1 MRRTRQWL
9 AMGLA
14 LAAIA
19 ARPSAA
25 GDLRDLY
32 FGEALYQAYQ
42 GQYFDA
48 LERLD
53 AELAQHHRVDE
64 PQLDSLQ
71 YHIRQADFSVG
82 DFELRYRMHLRA
94 GRAIKA
100 VLDADVEPL
109 VKNEAAYRLARI
121 QFQKDQPEDALQAL
135 ERIHGP
141 VPDNIKDE
149 IEFLRANVYLALG
162 RPADAV
168 EVLKRVQSAETL
180 KGFAAYNLGI
190 ALLQAGHSPE
200 GLRQLDKAGQIE
212 SRETATSAIRDKSN
226 MVLGSVMLRL
236 EDYAHAQTAFDRVR
250 LEGPY
255 SNRALLSTG
264 WAEASAHDYQK
275 ALVPWGMLIRRDPT
289 DAAVQEARL
298 ALPFAYS
305 KLQVY
310 GRAALLYGQ
319 ALDSF
324 GKELEKVDAS
334 TRSIRAGNFLKALV
348 REEIKQDNVWVVRL
362 RTLPDTPETFYLTEL
377 MASNDFQTALQNY
390 LDMEDL
396 RRRLTAWQGS
406 FDAFEDLIRLRRANY
421 EPLLPEVDAHF
432 RELDSQMR
440 VRLEQ
445 REHLQKRLQDILTA
459 PRPVLLATT
468 DERLTLERLRKIE
481 AALKHTSGPEC
492 AAQQARLQHLQ
503 GVLTWRLYT
512 EYPERLT
519 QAHKDLHQ
527 LNEDVLML
535 HERYT
540 AYVRARQAAVH
551 SYAGYDQSI
560 QRLRTRVGEALERV
574 NTLLARQ
581 GHVIEAVAIDEL
593 NTRRQRLEA
602 YQVQARYAVADSY
615 DRALEE
621 NATGGTP

>member
-421 EPLLPEVDAHF
+421 EPLLPGVDAHF

-615 DRALEE
+615 DRALKE